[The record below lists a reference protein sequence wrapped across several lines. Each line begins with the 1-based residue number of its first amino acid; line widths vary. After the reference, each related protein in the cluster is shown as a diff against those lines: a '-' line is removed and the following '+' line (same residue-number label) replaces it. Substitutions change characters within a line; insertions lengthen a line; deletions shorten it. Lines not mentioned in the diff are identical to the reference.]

1 MRILFMG
8 TPDFAACS
16 LEALVRAGA
25 DICGVITREDKPQG
39 RKMVLTPP
47 PVKVTAQKYDLPV
60 YQPERLKDGAIQD
73 LLDTLSPEL
82 IVVVAYGKIL
92 PKYILD
98 SPKYGCINLH
108 GSLLPKYRGASPI
121 QSAVLAGERV
131 TGVSTMYLAEGMDEG
146 DVIESTS
153 TEIGEYETSGELFD
167 RLMELGAQ
175 LLCHT
180 VRLIEEG
187 HAPRVPQDHAEAS
200 YCTMLRK
207 EAARIDFSRP
217 AQEVINLIRGM
228 NPWPVAF
235 TSLEGRTLKVWR
247 ALRGGVCAGRAPGTV
262 LGLVKGAGIEIA
274 CGDGRSIVVTELQ
287 PENGRRMAAEA
298 YYIGHRALAGA
309 VLGA

>member
-1 MRILFMG
+1 MKILFMG

-16 LEALVRAGA
+16 LEALIRAGE
-25 DICGVITREDKPQG
+25 DVCGVITRQDKPQG

-47 PVKVTAQKYDLPV
+47 PVKVTALAHSLPV
-60 YQPERLKDGAIQD
+60 YQPERLKDGAIQE
-73 LLDTLSPEL
+73 LLCALAPEL
-82 IVVVAYGKIL
+82 IVVVAYGKLL
-92 PKYILD
+92 PKYVLD
-98 SPKYGCINLH
+98 FPKYGCINLH

-146 DVIESTS
+146 DVIETAS
-153 TEIGEYETSGELFD
+153 TEIGAYETSGELFD

-180 VRLIEEG
+180 VRLIETG
-187 HAPRVPQDHAEAS
+187 HAGRTPQDHSQAS

-207 EAARIDFSRP
+207 EAACIDFGRP

-235 TSLEGRTLKVWR
+235 TVLDGHTLKIWR
-247 ALRGGVCAGRAPGTV
+247 AVHGGACRGQVPGTV
-262 LGLVKGAGIEIA
+262 LGVDKDGGLEVA
-274 CGDGRSIVVTELQ
+274 CGDGQSIIVTELQ
-287 PENGRRMAAEA
+287 PQNGKRMSAQA
-298 YYIGHRALAGA
+298 YYIGHRTVIGT
-309 VLGA
+309 VLGV